1 MTTTQTTKLET
12 PNADTA
18 NLAGQPIGYWSWA
31 ANKAVIRHIRS
42 AMARVGITQ
51 PQWWVLNRVDAA
63 PDGKSRQE
71 LRDLLAAS
79 LDEGNDGID
88 IALDTAV
95 ARGWVRSTDE
105 GRFLLTD
112 AGREAKERTMEVV
125 VRVREEIHAG
135 IPDEEYATVV
145 RVLQRMVENTGG
157 VESLSR

>member
-1 MTTTQTTKLET
+1 MTTTQTTQLET
-12 PNADTA
+12 PNPDTA

-31 ANKAVIRHIRS
+31 ANKSVIRHIRS
-42 AMARVGITQ
+42 AMARVDITQ
-51 PQWWVLNRVDAA
+51 PQWWVLNRVDAT
-63 PDGKSRQE
+63 PDGKTRQE

-79 LDEGNDGID
+79 LGEGDDGID

-95 ARGWVRSTDE
+95 ARGWVRGTDE

-125 VRVREEIHAG
+125 VRVREEIHDG

-157 VESLSR
+157 VEALSR